1 MFLGLRQAGIG
12 KGGGGGGGGVKN
24 EEAKNRGNSP
34 NRRHETFTV

>member
-12 KGGGGGGGGVKN
+12 KGGVKN

>member
-12 KGGGGGGGGVKN
+12 KGGGGVKN

>member
-12 KGGGGGGGGVKN
+12 KGGGGGVKN

>member
-12 KGGGGGGGGVKN
+12 KGGGVKN